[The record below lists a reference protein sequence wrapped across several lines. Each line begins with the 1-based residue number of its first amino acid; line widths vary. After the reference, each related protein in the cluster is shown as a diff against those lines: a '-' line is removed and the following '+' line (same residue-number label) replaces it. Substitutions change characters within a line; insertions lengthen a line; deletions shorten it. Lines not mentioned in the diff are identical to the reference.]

1 MPGSYGADDFK
12 DISRYARDKRAKLF
26 CFLMIGLHLPGLT
39 SLREHKR
46 GSGLNKKGRLSARR
60 RTAFLYKQ
68 GKRRY
73 TESIPEALCAVPG
86 GSLTGKEVSMK
97 KIVLSCLLLALL
109 LPAAGCAAREEE
121 GRVTV
126 VATTYP
132 IYLFARAVTDGAE
145 GVVVE
150 RLDTGSTSCLHDYT
164 LSMADMKKLE
174 RADLI
179 ALNGAGLED
188 FLSDALAASDAEV
201 VDCSAGVEL
210 LENLSH
216 HHEEGDEDHDHGH
229 YDPHYWMDPANVPPM
244 LDSLA
249 EGLARIMPEWGPLL
263 RTNAGLAAGLV
274 ERELSD
280 TDQKG
285 NGGGLTHR
293 ELITFH
299 DGFQYFARAFGLKL
313 LAAIE
318 EEAGSEA
325 SAREIVEITQ
335 LVGEYE
341 IPAIFT
347 EVNGSDATANAIG
360 RETGCQVRA
369 LDMLMSGD
377 DVPQDWGLEEI
388 MEQYISRLK
397 GDLDTVREAL
407 G

>member
-1 MPGSYGADDFK
+1 M
-12 DISRYARDKRAKLF
+12 
-26 CFLMIGLHLPGLT
+26 
-39 SLREHKR
+39 
-46 GSGLNKKGRLSARR
+46 
-60 RTAFLYKQ
+60 
-68 GKRRY
+68 
-73 TESIPEALCAVPG
+73 
-86 GSLTGKEVSMK
+86 
-97 KIVLSCLLLALL
+97 
-109 LPAAGCAAREEE
+109 
-121 GRVTV
+121 

-132 IYLFARAVTDGAE
+132 IYLFARAVTDGTE

-150 RLDTGSTSCLHDYT
+150 RLDTGSASCLHDYT

-188 FLSDALAASDAEV
+188 FLSDALATSDAEV
-201 VDCSAGVEL
+201 VDCSAGAEL

-216 HHEEGDEDHDHGH
+216 DHKEGDEDHDHGH
-229 YDPHYWMDPANVPPM
+229 YDPHYWMDPASVPTM
-244 LDSLA
+244 LDNLV
-249 EGLARIMPEWGPLL
+249 EGLVQIMPEWEPLL
-263 RTNAGLAAGLV
+263 RTNTGLAADLV
-274 ERELSD
+274 ERELLD
-280 TDQKG
+280 TYQGRD
-285 NGGGLTHR
+285 GGGLTHR

-299 DGFQYFARAFGLKL
+299 DGFQYFARAFDLEL

-325 SAREIVEITQ
+325 SAKEIVEISQ
-335 LVGEYE
+335 LVREHD

-360 RETGCQVRA
+360 RETGCQVWM

-377 DVPQDWGLEEI
+377 DVPQDWGLEKI

-397 GDLDTVREAL
+397 GDLETVREAL